1 MFEMVFRQFFFKLV
15 NDIQEDQEH
24 FSRNH
29 SSITWLDGI
38 SDVCLSEFG
47 RSSDDGKGVEGLIT
61 IDEIWLVG
69 MHIRDA
75 VDHAVEFVGLVK
87 DEIDNVAS
95 KGKTLYWISK
105 VE

>member
-1 MFEMVFRQFFFKLV
+1 MVFRQFFFKLI

-61 IDEIWLVG
+61 IDEIWLVRVL
-69 MHIRDA
+69 IRNAADL
-75 VDHAVEFVGLVK
+75 VGEFVGLIE
-87 DEIDNVAS
+87 DAIDNVAS
-95 KGKTLYWISK
+95 PGKTLDWTLR